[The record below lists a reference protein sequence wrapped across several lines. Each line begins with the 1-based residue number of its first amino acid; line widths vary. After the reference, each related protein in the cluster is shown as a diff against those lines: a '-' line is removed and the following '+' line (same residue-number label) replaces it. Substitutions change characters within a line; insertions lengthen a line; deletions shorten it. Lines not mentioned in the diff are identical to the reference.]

1 MRKLG
6 IFILIFLVFSCKFK
20 DYKYKITCVNTMYYT
35 NNVIYNGSKI
45 YYLNSNGDTI
55 VMSNNYGF
63 DCKIDTLKK

>member
-1 MRKLG
+1 
-6 IFILIFLVFSCKFK
+6 
-20 DYKYKITCVNTMYYT
+20 MYYT

-55 VMSNNYGF
+55 VMSNNGF